1 MNIFSNVGI
10 TELILILLLALLVV
24 GPERLPEL
32 ARKLGETLRDL
43 RRAYDNLTRDLGPEL
58 QSIQKSAQDLRD
70 SVDSVRNIPQDAI
83 KSASKAAGLD
93 ETMAELKDV
102 QKSLDQVSTTIS
114 GAGKMVK
121 DPVGEA
127 VSTARK
133 SLLAKETDTD
143 EAPSAEE
150 QPVDEAAGPQAD
162 LAPEEPEQDASAE
175 PAQEPTIA
183 PPDQA
188 AEETGSADTKP
199 DLDPAPEANPLAE
212 EQGHE

>member
-58 QSIQKSAQDLRD
+58 QSIQKSAQELRD
-70 SVDSVRNIPQDAI
+70 SVDSVRTIPQDAI
-83 KSASKAAGLD
+83 KSATKAAGLD

-102 QKSLDQVSTTIS
+102 QKSLDQVGTTIA

-121 DPVGEA
+121 DPVGTA
-127 VSTARK
+127 VNTARET
-133 SLLAKETDTD
+133 LLAKETPTE
-143 EAPSAEE
+143 EATPAEE
-150 QPVDEAAGPQAD
+150 QNGVEAVAA
-162 LAPEEPEQDASAE
+162 EAE
-175 PAQEPTIA
+175 PVPTDVTQAAPAEAEKEPTIA
-183 PPDQA
+183 PPDKGG
-188 AEETGSADTKP
+188 EEP
-199 DLDPAPEANPLAE
+199 EDPADPSLEKDPDTTAPVE
-212 EQGHE
+212 KPTDE